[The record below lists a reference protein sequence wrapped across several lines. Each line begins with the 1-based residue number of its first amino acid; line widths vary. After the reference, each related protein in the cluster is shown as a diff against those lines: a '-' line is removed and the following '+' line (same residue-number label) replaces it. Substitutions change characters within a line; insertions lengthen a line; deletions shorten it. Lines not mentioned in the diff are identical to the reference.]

1 MVLPIKRITV
11 IRNKKQVPASG
22 IIILLLVLINVI
34 TIMEAYTGNE
44 KWYWVLVLTLPLL
57 LLAIINVRRR
67 KVESSKCKIL
77 GS

>member
-57 LLAIINVRRR
+57 LLAIINVRQR